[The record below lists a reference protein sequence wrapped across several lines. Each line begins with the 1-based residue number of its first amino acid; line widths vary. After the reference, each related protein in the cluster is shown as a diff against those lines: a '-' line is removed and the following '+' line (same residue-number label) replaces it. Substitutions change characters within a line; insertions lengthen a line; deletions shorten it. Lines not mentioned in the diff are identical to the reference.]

1 MVLYCT
7 MEIAK
12 WKPQKVLALE
22 YLIDNPTASQREV
35 ATYSGVTQ
43 GTISNWY
50 KDPGFVETFYDRY
63 MVVYNSK
70 LPSVL
75 DSMVNEAITGNVQ
88 AGRLVLEHS
97 GKLQKNINVTISSP
111 FENWLKEVKGIDVED
126 AEIIDDFGELPPR
139 TADNSPLRAKE
150 ELNKLRNGV
159 NKAKT
164 NKKRAEQRKESRK
177 WLKRAKAVGV
187 DKLPARRPT
196 PGQKKKWKD
205 SIILKEKQ
213 ASKSKKE

>member
-1 MVLYCT
+1 

-97 GKLQKNINVTISSP
+97 GKLQKNIVIKHESP
-111 FENWLKEVKGIDVED
+111 FERFLKNVEIPGEFED
-126 AEIIDDFGELPPR
+126 AEVSDREIPKAPTFSEQ
-139 TADNSPLRAKE
+139 PLRVFSSSRE
-150 ELNKLRNGV
+150 RKLGKRREGYQL
-159 NKAKT
+159 
-164 NKKRAEQRKESRK
+164 KKRAKKVGLEPLPVGRQS
-177 WLKRAKAVGV
+177 LSMKREWVNRLEELE
-187 DKLPARRPT
+187 DKDLN
-196 PGQKKKWKD
+196 G
-205 SIILKEKQ
+205 
-213 ASKSKKE
+213 

>member
-7 MEIAK
+7 MEITK

-97 GKLQKNINVTISSP
+97 GKLQKNIVIKHESP
-111 FENWLKEVKGIDVED
+111 FERFLKNVEIPGEFED
-126 AEIIDDFGELPPR
+126 AEVSDREIPKAPTFSEQ
-139 TADNSPLRAKE
+139 PLRVFSSSRE
-150 ELNKLRNGV
+150 RKLGKRREGYQL
-159 NKAKT
+159 
-164 NKKRAEQRKESRK
+164 KKRAKKVGLEPLPVGRQS
-177 WLKRAKAVGV
+177 LSMKREWVNRLEELE
-187 DKLPARRPT
+187 DKDLN
-196 PGQKKKWKD
+196 G
-205 SIILKEKQ
+205 
-213 ASKSKKE
+213 

>member
-97 GKLQKNINVTISSP
+97 GKLQKNIVIKHESP
-111 FENWLKEVKGIDVED
+111 FERFLKNVEIPGEFED
-126 AEIIDDFGELPPR
+126 AEVSDREIPKAPTFSEQ
-139 TADNSPLRAKE
+139 PLRVFSSSRE
-150 ELNKLRNGV
+150 RKLGKRREGYQL
-159 NKAKT
+159 
-164 NKKRAEQRKESRK
+164 KKRAKKVGLEPLPVGRQS
-177 WLKRAKAVGV
+177 LSMKREWVNRLEELE
-187 DKLPARRPT
+187 DKDLN
-196 PGQKKKWKD
+196 G
-205 SIILKEKQ
+205 
-213 ASKSKKE
+213 

>member
-50 KDPGFVETFYDRY
+50 KDPGFVATFYDRY

-97 GKLQKNINVTISSP
+97 GKLQKNIVIKHESP
-111 FENWLKEVKGIDVED
+111 FERFLKNVEIPGEFED
-126 AEIIDDFGELPPR
+126 AEVSDREIPKAPTFSEQ
-139 TADNSPLRAKE
+139 PLRVFSSSRE
-150 ELNKLRNGV
+150 RKLGKRREGYQL
-159 NKAKT
+159 
-164 NKKRAEQRKESRK
+164 KKRAKKVGLEPLPVGRQS
-177 WLKRAKAVGV
+177 LSMKREWVNRLEELE
-187 DKLPARRPT
+187 DKDLN
-196 PGQKKKWKD
+196 G
-205 SIILKEKQ
+205 
-213 ASKSKKE
+213 

>member
-75 DSMVNEAITGNVQ
+75 DSMANEAITGNVQ

-97 GKLQKNINVTISSP
+97 GKLQKNIVIKHESP
-111 FENWLKEVKGIDVED
+111 FERFLKNVEIPGEFED
-126 AEIIDDFGELPPR
+126 AEVSDREIPKAPTFSEQ
-139 TADNSPLRAKE
+139 PLRVFSSSRE
-150 ELNKLRNGV
+150 RKLGKRREGYQL
-159 NKAKT
+159 
-164 NKKRAEQRKESRK
+164 KKRAKKVGLEPLPVGRQS
-177 WLKRAKAVGV
+177 LSMKREWVNRLEELE
-187 DKLPARRPT
+187 DKDLN
-196 PGQKKKWKD
+196 G
-205 SIILKEKQ
+205 
-213 ASKSKKE
+213 

>member
-7 MEIAK
+7 MEITK

-97 GKLQKNINVTISSP
+97 GKLQKNIVIKHESP
-111 FENWLKEVKGIDVED
+111 FERFLKNVEIPGEFED
-126 AEIIDDFGELPPR
+126 AEVSDREIPKAPTFSEQ
-139 TADNSPLRAKE
+139 PLRVFSSSRE
-150 ELNKLRNGV
+150 RKLGKRREGYQL
-159 NKAKT
+159 
-164 NKKRAEQRKESRK
+164 KKRAKK
-177 WLKRAKAVGV
+177 VGV
-187 DKLPARRPT
+187 EPLPVGRQSLSMKREWVNRLEELEDKDLN
-196 PGQKKKWKD
+196 G
-205 SIILKEKQ
+205 
-213 ASKSKKE
+213 